1 MEFSRTTSD
10 QNQRQAE
17 LEIRGH
23 RFHLLPERAVWWPSE
38 SALFVADLHWG
49 KDETFRQRGVPLPA
63 GQLGHELARLRR
75 VLERTGA
82 EKLYVLGDLI
92 HGRQGITPGVR
103 DRIATWRTSIYVEM
117 ILVRGNH
124 DRHLPQLPESWHI
137 DSHLEPLRVGEFALA
152 HHPEPVTDGFA
163 WAGHLHPTVE
173 LESRS
178 DKLRLPCF
186 HIRKNVGVLPA
197 FTAFSAGPRVKRQ
210 PADRIFTIA
219 EEHVVEV

>member
-1 MEFSRTTSD
+1 MESSNITTD
-10 QNQRQAE
+10 ENHRHAD
-17 LEIRGH
+17 LEIQGH
-23 RFHLLPERAVWWPSE
+23 RFHLMPERAVWWPLE

-63 GQLGHELARLRR
+63 GQLGQELLRLEKL
-75 VLERTGA
+75 VDRTGA
-82 EKLYVLGDLI
+82 SRVYVLGDLI

-103 DRIATWRTSIYVEM
+103 DRIATWRAGVDIEM
-117 ILVRGNH
+117 VLIRGNH
-124 DRHLPQLPESWHI
+124 DRHMPELPKSWGIESHPE
-137 DSHLEPLRVGEFALA
+137 PMQVGDFAMA

-173 LESRS
+173 IESRS

-186 HIRKNVGVLPA
+186 HIQNNVGVLPA
-197 FTAFSAGPRVKRQ
+197 FTAFSAGPRVKRA
-210 PADRIFTIA
+210 PSDRVFAIA